1 MVRAMVHSVK
11 HYIQQTLASV
21 NTVSRVNT
29 SIVSALAAPTNPNEV
44 AQGSTI
50 KAVYLE
56 IWAIAETANQ
66 FFTAIV
72 YKRPSGLASVTFTE
86 LTNLFTYENKK
97 NILYTTQGLA
107 PNDGVGQPI
116 VIFKGWIKI
125 PKGKQRFGLGDKL
138 TFSIASRGDGT
149 INICG
154 FATYKEYS

>member
-1 MVRAMVHSVK
+1 MVRPVIHSEK
-11 HYIQQTLASV
+11 HYVQQTLTSA
-21 NTVSRVNT
+21 TTLARVNV
-29 SIVSALAAPTNPNEV
+29 SIASALASPSSANEV
-44 AQGSTI
+44 APGVNI

-66 FFTAIV
+66 FFTAIL
-72 YKRPSGLASVTFTE
+72 YKRPSGLASVTFAE
-86 LTNLFTYENKK
+86 MTNLFTYENKK

-116 VIFKGWIKI
+116 VLAKGWFKI

-149 INICG
+149 INFCG
-154 FATYKEYS
+154 FALYKEYS